1 MHHHTATCTLQGLVD
16 AHVHLTPGGLAL
28 LHVELGGVRSKDAFI
43 AAVKEAAGTCRHPFT
58 SPVSEHLLSY
68 QVRT

>member
-1 MHHHTATCTLQGLVD
+1 MRTSQGLVD

-43 AAVKEAAGTCRHPFT
+43 AAVKEAAGTRPEPLKSLPF
-58 SPVSEHLLSY
+58 SALAEHKCAAL
-68 QVRT
+68 